1 MNILSIHF
9 LRLRFIGGDLCRFF
23 LFKFDSLL
31 DYCLIYFLSK
41 PFHKCISTKNISL
54 VCVDLIDLFVRWD
67 VMLLFIVVVTVFVRL
82 ELMRMCAKYKITLL
96 I

>member
-1 MNILSIHF
+1 MVIF
-9 LRLRFIGGDLCRFF
+9 VVC

-41 PFHKCISTKNISL
+41 PFHKCVSTKNISL
-54 VCVDLIDLFVRWD
+54 VCVDLIDLFVCWD
-67 VMLLFIVVVTVFVRL
+67 FMLLFTVVVTVFVRL

>member
-1 MNILSIHF
+1 MVIF
-9 LRLRFIGGDLCRFF
+9 VVC
-23 LFKFDSLL
+23 LFTFDSLL

-41 PFHKCISTKNISL
+41 PFHKCVSTKNVPFVSVVL
-54 VCVDLIDLFVRWD
+54 MDLFVCWD
-67 VMLLFIVVVTVFVRL
+67 FMSLFTVVVTVFVRL